1 MYTLYAKIKNRLGMK
16 DLLDS
21 DIIVFLWPGG
31 LDSVA
36 DGPPVNKLEDL
47 FISSYEVNMYKPN

>member
-1 MYTLYAKIKNRLGMK
+1 MK